1 MLNRRLLIDNF
12 TVGTVTHFWVLRNF
26 SDETNTTVICS
37 RTENDQSESR
47 IQYTFFTE
55 GFSFFYLQERIFLS
69 VSNYIFT
76 VIFVAEMTVKVN
88 EIVRI
93 KITNHGD
100 DYGGEGTK
108 PVIQTV

>member
-1 MLNRRLLIDNF
+1 MTNQNPE
-12 TVGTVTHFWVLRNF
+12 F
-26 SDETNTTVICS
+26 STRSS
-37 RTENDQSESR
+37 RKV
-47 IQYTFFTE
+47 FL
-55 GFSFFYLQERIFLS
+55 FFYLQERIFLS